1 MKRLTVLLVLVLS
14 MSVCVVGCSKRR
26 QNSDT
31 MANDSWVA
39 TTPVSAEAEPVRNWL
54 QSIKARD
61 VELFKTVFSQR
72 MIPVME
78 QQGWG
83 RSLGVYTMLWTDKLG
98 DYDLDELTFDF
109 TPAELE
115 NDQFSVYSGQVTVK
129 KGDMGF
135 PPIDVVYEEEGW
147 KVDER

>member
-1 MKRLTVLLVLVLS
+1 MLFVIVLCLSLVTA
-14 MSVCVVGCSKRR
+14 GCGKRR
-26 QNSDT
+26 GGSNAES
-31 MANDSWVA
+31 DSWV
-39 TTPVSAEAEPVRNWL
+39 TTAPVSAEAEPVRNWL

-61 VELFKTVFSQR
+61 VELFKTVFSKR
-72 MIPVME
+72 MLPIME

-115 NDQFSVYSGQVTVK
+115 NEQSSVYSGQVTVQ
-129 KGDMGF
+129 KGDLIF